1 MNILIGFLFILWIYI
16 LTVFKRANLYFFKF
30 IFGAVGLFF
39 FMIVILQPYLV
50 TVLSELVTAVS
61 GAVGEVTN
69 YYKAFYQYSLILISS
84 GNTTVSMYI
93 DYECSGVIEILAF
106 TSLLWFFPVYNV
118 MEKVMYNVV
127 GVIWIFFANVL
138 RIFIICILVYYFGNN
153 IFYFAHTILAR
164 FVFYG
169 LSIILYFYVFT
180 KAQIK
185 KQRVGDISYGN
196 DVK

>member
-1 MNILIGFLFILWIYI
+1 MNILIGFLLVLWIYI

-61 GAVGEVTN
+61 GAVGEMTN

-84 GNTTVSMYI
+84 GTSTVSMYI

-106 TSLLWFFPVYNV
+106 TSLLWFFPVYNT
-118 MEKVMYNVV
+118 MEKIMYNII
-127 GVIWIFFANVL
+127 GVIWIFAANVL
-138 RIFIICILVYYFGNN
+138 RIFIICVLVYYFGNN

-180 KAQIK
+180 KSQIK
-185 KQRVGDISYGN
+185 KQRVGDVSYGN

>member
-1 MNILIGFLFILWIYI
+1 MNILIGFLLVLWIYL

-61 GAVGEVTN
+61 GAVGEMTN

-84 GNTTVSMYI
+84 GTSTVSMYI

-106 TSLLWFFPVYNV
+106 TSLLWFFPVYNT
-118 MEKVMYNVV
+118 MEKIMYNII
-127 GVIWIFFANVL
+127 GVIWIFAANVL
-138 RIFIICILVYYFGNN
+138 RIFIICVLVYYFGNN

-180 KAQIK
+180 KSQIK
-185 KQRVGDISYGN
+185 KQRVGDVSYGN